1 MKERLN
7 VLNDFAFQKAFGEK
21 GDEPQLLSF
30 LRAALERTGK
40 GNIGFVEIIQ
50 DRDLSSE
57 TIGGKLG
64 RLDVLARLSD
74 GSEVNIEVQIKNEHN
89 IQKRSLYYWSRRYA
103 ANFMSGEDY
112 GELVPVIAINIID
125 FPLFEIDDFHT
136 SFHLWEDRN
145 KDQLLLDVCEIH
157 FLDMTKFRKMKSYD
171 LENPLHRWLIYFN
184 DRSPEGLIEEV
195 IKMDDYIQ
203 MVRDRLET
211 LSQSPE
217 EMRAY
222 TRYSKALSDYV
233 SNVNGAR
240 REGRIEG
247 EKAGR
252 IEGEK
257 AGELSNKIKTAKIA
271 LAKGYSVTEITELTG
286 LSAEEIAGL

>member
-1 MKERLN
+1 
-7 VLNDFAFQKAFGEK
+7 
-21 GDEPQLLSF
+21 
-30 LRAALERTGK
+30 
-40 GNIGFVEIIQ
+40 
-50 DRDLSSE
+50 
-57 TIGGKLG
+57 
-64 RLDVLARLSD
+64 
-74 GSEVNIEVQIKNEHN
+74 
-89 IQKRSLYYWSRRYA
+89 
-103 ANFMSGEDY
+103 
-112 GELVPVIAINIID
+112 
-125 FPLFEIDDFHT
+125 
-136 SFHLWEDRN
+136 
-145 KDQLLLDVCEIH
+145 
-157 FLDMTKFRKMKSYD
+157 
-171 LENPLHRWLIYFN
+171 
-184 DRSPEGLIEEV
+184 
-195 IKMDDYIQ
+195 MDDYIQ